1 MQIGTF
7 TPAKDGGWTGSIHTL
22 TLDAKIRLVPNDD
35 KTNDKAPAYRVL
47 LGHSRVG
54 DAWEAKTTGGVAHA
68 QASGGYAFRLELSD
82 HVLARHSRTGACSS
96 PDDVDCRHT
105 DLLYVYPASNGQSF
119 QAIYLDNEGHL
130 IHYDIS
136 TPKPGTAVFLSEVGQ
151 PGPQYRLSYE
161 LVDGALSGKFELKMP
176 SQADFMSYLEWSGKR
191 P

>member
-1 MQIGTF
+1 MKKRFALLAAIALLTACAMPAQTQSAQTTAAQSTAQAAPKPDLWSGLRFLIG
-7 TPAKDGGWTGSIHTL
+7 S
-22 TLDAKIRLVPNDD
+22 
-35 KTNDKAPAYRVL
+35 
-47 LGHSRVG
+47 
-54 DAWEAKTTGGVAHA
+54 WEAKTTGGVAQA

-136 TPKPGTAVFLSEVGQ
+136 TPKPGPAVFLSEVGQ